1 MDKEQ
6 SSRELIIILQEEREI
21 IDFFSDA
28 YNKKDR
34 SINETNFET
43 LEGWIFRTI
52 QRIRGLK
59 GLKNRFIGQTV
70 KSNLQS
76 IYLKSY
82 EARKTN
88 KGE

>member
-21 IDFFSDA
+21 INFFSDA
-28 YNKKDR
+28 YNKKEK
-34 SINETNFET
+34 SINETNFDT
-43 LEGWIFRTI
+43 LESWVFRTI
-52 QRIRGLK
+52 ERIKCLK
-59 GLKNRFIGQTV
+59 GIRNRFVGLTI

-76 IYLKSY
+76 VYLKAY
-82 EARKTN
+82 EARKV